1 MNWKARLP
9 LVALVL
15 FAAVGLASLFTYKTQ
30 VALGDPNVIKIASS
44 MPRSGSA
51 RGQTDSIADG
61 LRLAFHEIDYK
72 LDVTT
77 PTGEKKTYRI
87 EYLDFDDAT
96 AAAGDWTIEQEI
108 TNANVA
114 RNDPDVMVYIGTYN
128 SGAAKVSMPILNKA
142 NLLMISPANTTPGL
156 TKPKMGDPHEPACY
170 RPTGNINY
178 IRVVPADDVQADV
191 SVMWTKDLGAKRVYI
206 LDDNSLYGKGIAD
219 RFNKTAKRRGLEV
232 IAQQSIDP
240 KQQEFKP
247 LMQAIKDKKPDLVYF
262 GGTTQTKGG
271 QLLKDMQSVGLKVP
285 MMAPDGCMEKAFIE
299 SAGAETFKEMTF
311 YVTFGG
317 LTVDQ
322 LKEHRGPAF
331 IKSYT
336 ELYDKEPTEAYAA
349 YGYECGLVALEAIR
363 KAGVKDRDAI
373 RIAGLNTRNFVGTAS
388 IWNIDANGDT
398 DSKTMSGS
406 TVVDGKFQFLRKLIL
421 QN

>member
-15 FAAVGLASLFTYKTQ
+15 FAATGIASLFVYKTQ
-30 VALGDPNVIKIASS
+30 VAVGDPNVIKIASS

-51 RGQTDSIADG
+51 RGQTDSIAEG
-61 LRLAFHEIDYK
+61 LKLAFHEIDYK
-72 LDVTT
+72 LDVIT

-87 EYLDFDDAT
+87 EYLDLDDAT

-142 NLLMISPANTTPGL
+142 GMLMISPANTSPGL

-170 RPTGNINY
+170 QPTGKINY
-178 IRVVPADDVQADV
+178 TRIVPADDVQGDTAAL
-191 SVMWTKDLGAKRVYI
+191 WTKDLGAKRVYI

-219 RFNKTAKRRGLEV
+219 RFNSTAKRLGLEV

-247 LMQAIKDKKPDLVYF
+247 LMQTIKDKNPDLVYF

-271 QLLKDMQSVGLKVP
+271 QLLKDMLSVGLKVP
-285 MMAPDGCMEKAFIE
+285 MMGPDGCMEKAFIE
-299 SAGAETFKEMTF
+299 SAGAETFKEMKF

-317 LTVDQ
+317 LPVDQ
-322 LKEHRGPAF
+322 LKEHRGPEF
-331 IKSYT
+331 IKGFT
-336 ELYDKEPTEAYAA
+336 KLYGRAPTEAYAA
-349 YGYECGLVALEAIR
+349 YGYECGLVALESIR
-363 KAGVKDRDAI
+363 KAGGKDREAI
-373 RIAGLNTRNFVGTAS
+373 RVTGLGIRNFVGTAS
-388 IWNIDANGDT
+388 IWSFDANGDT
-398 DSKTMSGS
+398 DSKAMSGN
-406 TVVDGKFQFLRKLIL
+406 TVIDGDFKFVRKLEL
-421 QN
+421 RD